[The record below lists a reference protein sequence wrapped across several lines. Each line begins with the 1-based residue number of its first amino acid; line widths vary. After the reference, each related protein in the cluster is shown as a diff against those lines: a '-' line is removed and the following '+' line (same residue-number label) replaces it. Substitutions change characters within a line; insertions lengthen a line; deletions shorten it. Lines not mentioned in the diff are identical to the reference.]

1 MEKEGLQIIKNNL
14 NKINNLKKNTNKMM
28 KYGRN
33 EIIKVE
39 YIDKS
44 TVEAKYKKLEHDLIQ
59 KRCKIIEKK

>member
-1 MEKEGLQIIKNNL
+1 
-14 NKINNLKKNTNKMM
+14 MM